1 MIKALIMNELLY
13 EVGKVTFLLGILNN
27 LRYFLV
33 AGIPFLIFY
42 IFYSKKFQILK
53 IQLKEARKS
62 DFLREIK
69 YSLLSGFI
77 TAFIVAFL
85 LRTSL
90 KNNSLIYSDLNE
102 YPTYWLLVSYA
113 LSILFH
119 DTWFYW
125 LHRFFHVP
133 WIYKHVHN
141 VHHLSVNPSPWTSF
155 SFHFFEAIG
164 EGLVI
169 IPLAFIVPLHP
180 YTLVFF
186 GFSIFAINVY
196 GHLGYEIAPK
206 WFRQSFLF
214 ELINT
219 SVYHNL
225 HHSKFKGNYGLYF
238 RIWDR
243 MMGTEN
249 KNYVE
254 EFERIQARRHI
265 NEYSDINIKNKA

>member
-1 MIKALIMNELLY
+1 MNEILY

-27 LRYFLV
+27 LRYFLI

-42 IFYSKKFQILK
+42 IFYSKKFQVLK

-77 TAFIVAFL
+77 TASIVAFL

-90 KNNSLIYSDLNE
+90 KNNSLIYDDLTE
-102 YPTYWLLVSYA
+102 YPIYWLFISYVLA
-113 LSILFH
+113 ILFH

-219 SVYHNL
+219 SVHHNL

-254 EFERIQARRHI
+254 EFDRIQARGHF
-265 NEYSDINIKNKA
+265 NEYQALNLNNKA